1 MDNLPFPFGENTF
14 GLMLNVDWYQ
24 PYKYSPYSIGVIY
37 LVVMNLPRF
46 ERYRRKNLILVGII
60 PGPNEPS
67 LTINSYLSP
76 LVDELNKLW
85 EGVQMKLSNG
95 EKIVRAALLCT
106 GCDIPAGNKVCGF
119 KGFGT
124 SRGCNRCFK
133 EFEGDGF
140 TKSYAES
147 LGQSVLTLSTAN
159 KLKRSERQTLSEHES
174 SLSQST
180 VFGARPYLIY
190 RIMMQYECLPLWIRY
205 ITYTWVQQN
214 MF

>member
-1 MDNLPFPFGENTF
+1 MDNLPFLFGENTF

-24 PYKYSPYSIGVIY
+24 PYKYSPYSIGVMY

-85 EGVQMKLSNG
+85 EGVQIKLSNG
-95 EKIVRAALLCT
+95 EKIVHAALLCT
-106 GCDIPAGNKVCGF
+106 GCDIPAGKKVCGF

-133 EFEGDGF
+133 GRRWLH
-140 TKSYAES
+140 KI
-147 LGQSVLTLSTAN
+147 LG
-159 KLKRSERQTLSEHES
+159 
-174 SLSQST
+174 
-180 VFGARPYLIY
+180 
-190 RIMMQYECLPLWIRY
+190 
-205 ITYTWVQQN
+205 
-214 MF
+214 